1 MKSERKQIQESN
13 LLADKIEAQFVKV
26 KKHLPAIVAVVIGVV
41 LALLA
46 YGIYGSIKQAKD
58 ARAWTALY
66 FADSES
72 SELTS
77 ISKDFTGTSAA
88 GWAQQMAGDSYMAKA
103 TERVYVD
110 RDLSDQFY
118 KQALAEYKSVAEST
132 TDAMLK
138 ERSLYGQAQA
148 AEGLGDKDQAITC
161 YRRVTAIQGIAPE
174 LLASL
179 NQRINWLESKA
190 GQQFYDWYTTHRKVG
205 PALPSSSSIKQPLP
219 GSPDMSFSDLA
230 PQTEEAVGEPTT
242 PPPVIQT
249 PVPTPTVPLADPAP
263 TTPPVEAPVTP
274 ATVPPTTVPPT
285 DVPTPAVPSDN
296 ASPTVPPATEPS
308 AEPKLP

>member
-26 KKHLPAIVAVVIGVV
+26 KQHLPAIIAVVIGVV

-46 YGIYGSIKQAKD
+46 YGIYGAIKQTKD
-58 ARAWTALY
+58 AKAWTALY

-72 SELTS
+72 TELTS
-77 ISKDFTGTSAA
+77 ISNDFKGTSAA

-110 RDLSDQFY
+110 RDLADQFY
-118 KQALAEYKSVAEST
+118 KQALAEYKTVAEST
-132 TDAMLK
+132 SDSLLK

-161 YRRVTAIQGIAPE
+161 YRRVTAIQGLAPE

-190 GQQFYDWYTTHRKVG
+190 GQQFYDWYTTNRKVG
-205 PALPSSSSIKQPLP
+205 PALPSSSSVKLPLP
-219 GSPDMSFSDLA
+219 AAPDFGFTNLV
-230 PQTEEAVGEPTT
+230 PNEEAVGMPTT
-242 PPPVIQT
+242 PEA
-249 PVPTPTVPLADPAP
+249 TVRPEA
-263 TTPPVEAPVTP
+263 TAPVVPEVTLPP
-274 ATVPPTTVPPT
+274 ATVPPATVPPAT
-285 DVPTPAVPSDN
+285 EVPATVGPAS
-296 ASPTVPPATEPS
+296 SPPATEPS